1 MSKSNLL
8 VFDLR
13 KNSKEKPFVKVFI
26 KDEELEQKYLST
38 WNTHMFIL
46 IKNYHGLS
54 ILKSQITNFIKKMVL

>member
-38 WNTHMFIL
+38 WNTHVFIL
-46 IKNYHGLS
+46 IKNHHGLS

>member
-38 WNTHMFIL
+38 WNTHVFIL
-46 IKNYHGLS
+46 IKNYRGLS